1 MISKL
6 CTSFLISQSFSP
18 AESLSSRDIS
28 SWVGAKGSSP
38 SFLSSP
44 HQKSKLEISSALF
57 QSTGCVSSLGVSI
70 SIEKSSSVDSSF
82 FSSSVGISKLT
93 SSAASEVGCVLSEL
107 KSKSHN
113 GSQLAWG
120 SSLAHSSGVS
130 RFTSNEGADSSFL
143 SSSVACPSESEDVT
157 SEKSKSKLSSVGLD
171 ILSNFSRLSNTSC
184 EPPNSG
190 FLASSLVF
198 ADDTW
203 FAELFAAVGVLSAIS
218 LSYK

>member
-70 SIEKSSSVDSSF
+70 SIEKSSVDSSF
-82 FSSSVGISKLT
+82 FSPSVGISKLT

-171 ILSNFSRLSNTSC
+171 ILSNFSRLSNTSF